1 MRCCRPTYRRCKPN
15 DPFRIWE
22 LTKTV
27 LPGAALL
34 MKAYRAGANGS
45 TGPRIDACGS
55 GRWPSLNR
63 SGPASRRPAQPA
75 LRVMG
80 AFRG

>member
-22 LTKTV
+22 STKTV

-45 TGPRIDACGS
+45 TGGRGLTPAEAEGGPRSTDP
-55 GRWPSLNR
+55 GRPHAVRRSQPS
-63 SGPASRRPAQPA
+63 A
-75 LRVMG
+75 
-80 AFRG
+80 